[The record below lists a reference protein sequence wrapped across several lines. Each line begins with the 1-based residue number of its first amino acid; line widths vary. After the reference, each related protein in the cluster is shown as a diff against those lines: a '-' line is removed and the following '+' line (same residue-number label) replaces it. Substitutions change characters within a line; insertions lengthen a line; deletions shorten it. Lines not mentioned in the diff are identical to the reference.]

1 MLVHVSDI
9 MHSGAELPFVPQGAT
24 LSDALLEMTKKG
36 LGMTAVVDRHRK
48 LVGVFTD
55 GDLRRTL
62 EKPVDI
68 KHINILDV
76 MGKQP
81 KTIRPHRLAA
91 EAAQLM
97 EQYKILNMLVTD
109 DDGQLIGAFTMHDL
123 LRAGV
128 V

>member
-1 MLVHVSDI
+1 
-9 MHSGAELPFVPQGAT
+9 MHKHAALPFVPQGAT
-24 LSDALLEMTKKG
+24 LSDALLEITKKG
-36 LGMTAVVDRHRK
+36 LGMTAVVDRNHK
-48 LVGVFTD
+48 LIGIFTD

-76 MGKQP
+76 MGKNP
-81 KTIRPHRLAA
+81 KTIRANRLAA

-97 EQYKILNMLVTD
+97 QQYKILSLLVTD
-109 DDGQLIGAFTMHDL
+109 DDGRLEGALTMHDL